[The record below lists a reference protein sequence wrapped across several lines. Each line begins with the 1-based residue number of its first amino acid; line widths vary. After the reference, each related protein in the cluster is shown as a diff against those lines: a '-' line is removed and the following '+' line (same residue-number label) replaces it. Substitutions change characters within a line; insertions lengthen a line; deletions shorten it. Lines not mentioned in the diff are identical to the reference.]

1 MKESTDR
8 MKERMSQ
15 LTRDHD
21 NILSGK
27 QPI

>member
-8 MKERMSQ
+8 MKEKMSQ

-21 NILSGK
+21 NIVAAK